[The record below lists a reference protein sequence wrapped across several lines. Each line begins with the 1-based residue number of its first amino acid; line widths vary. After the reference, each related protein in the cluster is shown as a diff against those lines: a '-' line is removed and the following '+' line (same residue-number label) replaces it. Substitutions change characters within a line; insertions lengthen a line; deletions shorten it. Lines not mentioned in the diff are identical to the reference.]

1 MMTTFDP
8 TADPSGN
15 PATSDEADTEPAST
29 EGDSGSGE
37 TGLDDMA
44 STTSPGTT
52 EPAESGETG
61 TPVGEQPESG
71 MYSECATVADCIGQT
86 TCVIV
91 PGAPM
96 GFCSHAC
103 ADAGTDCT
111 PNPGATSNA
120 APACVDDGN
129 GMQVCALSC
138 DGGLTCPGGMEC
150 ASLGASMVCV

>member
-1 MMTTFDP
+1 MMTTFGDP
-8 TADPSGN
+8 SADASGN
-15 PATSDEADTEPAST
+15 PPTTSTTQTSGSSETSSDTEM
-29 EGDSGSGE
+29 GSGSDSSGGN
-37 TGLDDMA
+37 TSNA
-44 STTSPGTT
+44 TTDPSSDSSGSP
-52 EPAESGETG
+52 AD
-61 TPVGEQPESG
+61 EQPEDG

>member
-61 TPVGEQPESG
+61 TPVDEQPESIPVAG
-71 MYSECATVADCIGQT
+71 ALAEHAAGVAVVAGAVDEEPDAARERVTVT
-86 TCVIV
+86 RVR
-91 PGAPM
+91 
-96 GFCSHAC
+96 
-103 ADAGTDCT
+103 
-111 PNPGATSNA
+111 A
-120 APACVDDGN
+120 AAEAA
-129 GMQVCALSC
+129 ALREAR
-138 DGGLTCPGGMEC
+138 LVLR
-150 ASLGASMVCV
+150 ALR